1 MFTGLVEELGQI
13 HEIGPRDSGLRFTI
27 SAILV
32 MDDLKIG
39 DSISV
44 NGVCLTVSEINNN
57 VKLKNKKY
65 FDYKK
70 KSEVVSGSKL
80 QLIIA
85 LLLSFFLFGW
95 LYIGNKIFIFT
106 ALIPLWYIFKKIRKS

>member
-1 MFTGLVEELGQI
+1 MIYFFKMKLPSFIRLPKSKKFNFD
-13 HEIGPRDSGLRFTI
+13 PRHYDPIR
-27 SAILV
+27 
-32 MDDLKIG
+32 DDIEHR
-39 DSISV
+39 
-44 NGVCLTVSEINNN
+44 VSEINNN

-70 KSEVVSGSKL
+70 KSEVISGSKL

-106 ALIPLWYIFKKIRKS
+106 SLIPLWYIFKKIRKS